1 MVNDVLQP
9 SDHQAL
15 CEAREV
21 VPWALLWLQALPG
34 GPRSVGS
41 GTMRVVTGDD
51 TGLIKVASVEDK
63 KVDMPVLAVRT
74 GTPASPRRREQGD
87 R

>member
-1 MVNDVLQP
+1 M
-9 SDHQAL
+9 
-15 CEAREV
+15 
-21 VPWALLWLQALPG
+21 
-34 GPRSVGS
+34 GS

-74 GTPASPRRREQGD
+74 GTPASARRREQGD